1 MWQSKCRTVQ
11 GPQAPIS
18 PGSSRPC
25 FSSPLAPGTDD
36 GACTELTLV
45 STGPL
50 PRKTCCSVAGVR
62 VPMNHPFLT
71 DTPPGPQMQC
81 VGAGPSPQSPPT
93 YDAHPCSTISDA
105 AGSAILVPTH
115 QGAQYCSQAANRSP
129 WKLEQM
135 WPHVFIYSTAL
146 PLHGPDNS
154 DRQPGKVELEMCSI
168 SVVFLSRASALLCCE
183 HKPSSD
189 SR

>member
-11 GPQAPIS
+11 GPQGPIS
-18 PGSSRPC
+18 PGSSRP
-25 FSSPLAPGTDD
+25 FFPSPPAPGTDD

-45 STGPL
+45 STGPSSQ
-50 PRKTCCSVAGVR
+50 KTCCSVAGVR

-105 AGSAILVPTH
+105 AGSTRLFASCKSQPLEIGADVATCLHLQQSPSPALAGQLRPTT
-115 QGAQYCSQAANRSP
+115 
-129 WKLEQM
+129 WK
-135 WPHVFIYSTAL
+135 SKT
-146 PLHGPDNS
+146 S
-154 DRQPGKVELEMCSI
+154 DVLYFCSI
-168 SVVFLSRASALLCCE
+168 SFASLSFALL
-183 HKPSSD
+183 
-189 SR
+189 

>member
-25 FSSPLAPGTDD
+25 FSSPPTP

-50 PRKTCCSVAGVR
+50 PWKTCCSVAGVR

-105 AGSAILVPTH
+105 AGSAILFASCKSQPLEIGADVATCLHLQHSPSPALAGQLRPTT
-115 QGAQYCSQAANRSP
+115 
-129 WKLEQM
+129 WK
-135 WPHVFIYSTAL
+135 
-146 PLHGPDNS
+146 
-154 DRQPGKVELEMCSI
+154 
-168 SVVFLSRASALLCCE
+168 SRT
-183 HKPSSD
+183 
-189 SR
+189 